1 MTMNDL
7 ERYIEAHIAPED
19 ELLRELDRETH
30 LSVVQPRMLSGHMQG
45 RLLEMLVRM
54 LAPKRI
60 LEIGTFT
67 GYSAICMA
75 RGLPV
80 SGELHTIEV
89 DDELEAI
96 AARYFARSGL
106 GDRIFAHIGSA
117 LDLAPA
123 LGLFDLIFIDG
134 DKREYPDYYRMA
146 MRTLVRSGSYLL
158 ADNILWYGKVTE
170 PAAHNDRHTKSDS
183 GIQRPG
189 CGGRP
194 GRKRHPADPRRAEPD
209 PGQVKRRALPYRMSL
224 IPGSLRFIGT
234 PTTTD
239 APSNELICGIQEQ
252 SVKKGTRP
260 CRENRFPA
268 SYRSESIVAL
278 LRQSGGKS
286 RGDDRPIRNRAP
298 FYSVAFAFGFANMI
312 SYAL

>member
-170 PAAHNDRHTKSDS
+170 PAAHNDRHTK
-183 GIQRPG
+183 
-189 CGGRP
+189 
-194 GRKRHPADPRRAEPD
+194 A
-209 PGQVKRRALPYRMSL
+209 
-224 IPGSLRFIGT
+224 
-234 PTTTD
+234 
-239 APSNELICGIQEQ
+239 IQEFNDL
-252 SVKKGTRP
+252 VAADRV
-260 CRENRFPA
+260 ENV
-268 SYRSESIVAL
+268 IL
-278 LRQSGGKS
+278 
-286 RGDDRPIRNRAP
+286 PIRDGLNLIR
-298 FYSVAFAFGFANMI
+298 VK
-312 SYAL
+312 

>member
-106 GDRIFAHIGSA
+106 GDRIF
-117 LDLAPA
+117 
-123 LGLFDLIFIDG
+123 IDG
-134 DKREYPDYYRMA
+134 DRREYPDYYRMA

-170 PAAHNDRHTKSDS
+170 PAAHNDRHTK
-183 GIQRPG
+183 
-189 CGGRP
+189 
-194 GRKRHPADPRRAEPD
+194 A
-209 PGQVKRRALPYRMSL
+209 
-224 IPGSLRFIGT
+224 
-234 PTTTD
+234 
-239 APSNELICGIQEQ
+239 IQEF
-252 SVKKGTRP
+252 
-260 CRENRFPA
+260 NDL
-268 SYRSESIVAL
+268 VAA
-278 LRQSGGKS
+278 
-286 RGDDRPIRNRAP
+286 DDRVENVILPIRDGLNLIR
-298 FYSVAFAFGFANMI
+298 VK
-312 SYAL
+312 